1 MGSSP
6 TYASIWKKMQ
16 LSCPELLLAN
26 EMKSRSLGGGS
37 AIMVCKY
44 RSVVNNMNYY
54 CLTSDDSVEVD
65 CFLEYLDELILEYFD
80 KDEVSVKKLVNNFDR
95 LSLLL
100 HSVVN
105 GGEINV
111 GFLYN
116 NRIQNVVPPVH
127 DLRKILNET
136 AHTIMNQS
144 SGAMRSAG
152 SGVAFNASSSSRGE
166 DMVVPWRR
174 NGIKDAKEELYVDLK
189 EEVYVTYRKSDRH
202 HGRDGIR
209 TSNPSMELV
218 SGHIKGTIDV
228 RCYLNGNP
236 TVSLMFDTM
245 GNDLGIPSF
254 HACVEQE
261 DQVQEQKQEQEPESF
276 QGKRLL
282 RFLPPDGKFRLAQYV
297 IDLDGQGG
305 MSRRMDRDG
314 LIQVSFEDGLGLNKD
329 EFEVRLHVRESIAVV
344 DPVEDLVVTLQFS
357 NGNDSNVK
365 MLRATHGTFV
375 GQDEDRQCSWRFDSD
390 EISAGTLPVL
400 RGCIDDSKHVQQKKR
415 SCLTSV
421 AVRYGYP
428 GELAS
433 GCRVTR
439 LDVDVAS
446 PRVRGKVFKGVRC
459 VTRVPALTVR
469 A

>member
-1 MGSSP
+1 MCIRDSFCRGKLAGGIGSGSG
-6 TYASIWKKMQ
+6 AGSDV
-16 LSCPELLLAN
+16 LSVDTSDLPACPSGN
-26 EMKSRSLGGGS
+26 WG
-37 AIMVCKY
+37 
-44 RSVVNNMNYY
+44 SVV
-54 CLTSDDSVEVD
+54 LRLVFSS
-65 CFLEYLDELILEYFD
+65 CFCSW
-80 KDEVSVKKLVNNFDR
+80 V
-95 LSLLL
+95 
-100 HSVVN
+100 
-105 GGEINV
+105 
-111 GFLYN
+111 
-116 NRIQNVVPPVH
+116 
-127 DLRKILNET
+127 
-136 AHTIMNQS
+136 
-144 SGAMRSAG
+144 
-152 SGVAFNASSSSRGE
+152 
-166 DMVVPWRR
+166 
-174 NGIKDAKEELYVDLK
+174 
-189 EEVYVTYRKSDRH
+189 
-202 HGRDGIR
+202 
-209 TSNPSMELV
+209 
-218 SGHIKGTIDV
+218 
-228 RCYLNGNP
+228 
-236 TVSLMFDTM
+236 
-245 GNDLGIPSF
+245 PSF

-344 DPVEDLVVTLQFS
+344 NPVEDLVVTLQFS